1 MSGDDPVA
9 RPYDSSRR
17 RERARASR
25 KEILSEARSSF
36 LASGYAGTTM
46 AAIAASAGVSVE
58 TLYGT
63 WGSKAGLV
71 QALLREALRGED
83 DAPPFEQSDAIKA
96 VIAEPL
102 PRAQLELYGRLLG
115 EIQPKLAPIVR
126 LLREGAAADRRLG
139 EAYEQHKQDRLE
151 AMQRFAEL
159 LQSRRALRRDL
170 SVEQTRDILWT
181 MNSAELYE
189 LLVEER
195 GWSLQQYG
203 KWIASM
209 LAAALLAPTRRGTS

>member
-1 MSGDDPVA
+1 MPGDEPVT

-17 RERARASR
+17 RERARANR
-25 KEILSEARSSF
+25 KAILSEARSSF
-36 LASGYAGTTM
+36 LAGGYAGTTM
-46 AAIAASAGVSVE
+46 AAIATRAGVSVE

-83 DAPPFEQSDAIKA
+83 DTRPFEQSDAIKA

-102 PRAQLELYGRLLG
+102 PRAQLELYGRVLG
-115 EIQPKLAPIVR
+115 EVQPKLAPIVR
-126 LLREGAAADRRLG
+126 LLREGAGADRHLA
-139 EAYEQHKQDRLE
+139 EAYEKHKRDRLE

-159 LQSRRALRRDL
+159 LQSRRALRPEL
-170 SVEQTRDILWT
+170 TVERARDILWT

-189 LLVEER
+189 LLVEDR
-195 GWSLQQYG
+195 GWSLQRYG
-203 KWIASM
+203 EWIASM